1 MKYKSVIIIVLISAI
16 TSFARTEPDTLKVTG
31 LKDLIEYAVTRNS
44 KIEPIEYQRKIEI
57 IKKEQV
63 NKQPMPMFEAMVDY
77 IPLDFMNKPEYMAF
91 YSQKLLLP
99 AKLRTFELISE
110 VKAGKQDI
118 IKNQL
123 KIELTRQVKS
133 NYYSLYY
140 YEKLLE
146 YNSEYRAIIGDII
159 KSLELS
165 YASGMGTQSRILK
178 MNNELQMLEFENTEI
193 ESMRKVYINN
203 LRILTGLNIPDSLQT
218 NDMLTVLNTDYELDS
233 IKLAETMVK
242 NNPEFKMIDN
252 MAESS
257 RVERKIAEADKIPD
271 ITLRG
276 GFKYM
281 AKEPMSFLSFG
292 IGIDLPFMPWNT
304 KRINA
309 MVNESKVM
317 ELQAESMRNSSL
329 LYMKNELQSM
339 LIMINSIK
347 EKISYLNEVLIPQTE
362 QTFNST
368 LVSYSSGSD
377 EFMNLLDAYRSM
389 REIYQMRVKE
399 ETGLLKQYGELEF
412 LLGKDLLKK

>member
-99 AKLRTFELISE
+99 GKLRTFELISE

-178 MNNELQMLEFENTEI
+178 MNNELQMLEYENTEI

-399 ETGLLKQYGELEF
+399 ETGLLKQYSELEF